1 MSTTTLKS
9 RDSLH
14 STKSSSHS
22 TTTTPM
28 TRLLKS
34 VLLGALFVAGGAIN
48 AAAQQRPTPEGT
60 AIENFATASYTD
72 ARGNQYAGV
81 SSDTATITVG
91 FKGAPAVSG
100 ASATPAPNST
110 NYIAFTLTNVGNGRD
125 TLRIESDAVATGV
138 TLTGNYR
145 YNGTVYATRAL
156 LNAALTD
163 ALTGV
168 QVDTAGGTNPSII
181 VEVEYDVGTGAG
193 SIDLEAG
200 STRDLTSPVNE
211 RTATGT
217 ATINAP
223 VLTYDVT
230 VAAPADAAV
239 QAGTSTYGEFTVTNG
254 SNVPASFALSA
265 GVVSDVA
272 ASIVDIR
279 NTSGTVITSTTV
291 LNPGSSMTVRVHY
304 TVPAKILTP
313 TPNNVV
319 GEEVTISLTA
329 TGEGAA
335 SSASNSDDVVY
346 TISEPVGTLEFVK
359 VALTDA
365 EVALQPTD
373 RVLPGQFIKYR
384 ITITQPLTAV
394 GDLASITVTDA
405 LSENLIYV
413 STTAETGTWA
423 AASIS
428 GQVDEDAAGPSTRMV
443 GGTVTIPFTGT
454 LTPGSSASVIIR
466 VQVR

>member
-1 MSTTTLKS
+1 MNTTSTND
-9 RDSLH
+9 RDPLNAM
-14 STKSSSHS
+14 KSSPHL
-22 TTTTPM
+22 TTTPM
-28 TRLLKS
+28 TKLIKS
-34 VLLGALFVAGGAIN
+34 ALVGVLFLAGFATT
-48 AAAQQRPTPEGT
+48 AAAQRPTPEGT
-60 AIENFATASYTD
+60 AIQNFATASYTD
-72 ARGNQYAGV
+72 ARGNEYAGV

-100 ASATPAPNST
+100 ATATPAPNST

-125 TLRIESDAVATGV
+125 TLRVESDAVATGV

-145 YNGTVYATRAL
+145 YGLTVYASLAL
-156 LNAALTD
+156 LNAALAD
-163 ALTGV
+163 V
-168 QVDTAGGTNPSII
+168 QVDTTGGAAPSII
-181 VEVEYDVGTGAG
+181 VEVEYTVGTGAG
-193 SIDLEAG
+193 SIDLVAG
-200 STRDLTSPVNE
+200 STRDLTSLLAE

-223 VLTYDVT
+223 VLTYGVT
-230 VAAPADAAV
+230 VAAPADASI

-254 SNVPASFALSA
+254 SNVQASFGLVA
-265 GVVSDVA
+265 GADAVA
-272 ASIVDIR
+272 TIIDIR
-279 NTSGTVITSTTV
+279 NTSDAVITSTTT
-291 LNPGSSMTVRVHY
+291 LNPGASMTVRVHY
-304 TVPAKILTP
+304 SMPAKILSP
-313 TPNNVV
+313 ANNIV
-319 GEEVTISLTA
+319 GQAATITLTA

-335 SSASNSDDVVY
+335 SGASDSDDVVY
-346 TISEPVGTLEFVK
+346 TVSEPVGSLEFVK

-413 STTAETGTWA
+413 STTAEAGMWG
-423 AASIS
+423 AASIL
-428 GQVDEDAAGPSTRMV
+428 GQVDEDLAGPSTRMV

-454 LTPGSSASVIIR
+454 LTPGDSASVIIR